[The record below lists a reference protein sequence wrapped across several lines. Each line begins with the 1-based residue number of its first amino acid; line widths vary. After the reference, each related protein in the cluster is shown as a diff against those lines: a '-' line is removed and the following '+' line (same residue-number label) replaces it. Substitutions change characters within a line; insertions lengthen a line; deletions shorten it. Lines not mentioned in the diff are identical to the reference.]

1 MKCWVGFEF
10 QWGPG
15 GQFFYFVRC
24 LDSFPIIFSWVKIN
38 PCWIK
43 QMAFHVPLPMIWL
56 LNYHDRCQMAF
67 KVPINDRYWAFVLC
81 STKLFFLCLF
91 LLNCHYMLIIWLLV
105 YCFFKSIPLKLPC
118 IVISLLIYL
127 FHILSLIPKFRDP
140 VMSPLPMFHLKYLF
154 CSDKLLLKYPFL

>member
-1 MKCWVGFEF
+1 
-10 QWGPG
+10 
-15 GQFFYFVRC
+15 
-24 LDSFPIIFSWVKIN
+24 
-38 PCWIK
+38 
-43 QMAFHVPLPMIWL
+43 MAFHVPLPMIWL

-91 LLNCHYMLIIWLLV
+91 LLNCHYVWIIWLLV

-154 CSDKLLLKYPFL
+154 CSDKLLLKYPFLWHIAFKIPCRAVSIAFKLPCRVMILLLNYLLA